1 MSRKL
6 ILLGVLSLVLAPGV
20 ALSVGLGDI
29 RLNSYLNQRMDA
41 EIPLRVSTR
50 EDLESL
56 EVQLASRETFNRYGL
71 DRPGFFDELEFRVR
85 GDDPANAVIDVT
97 STQPIIEPF
106 VTFLVEV
113 NWSGGRILREYTVLL
128 DPPTFLPAREP
139 AAVEAPAAPAPAAE
153 TQRPAPVSRPVPA
166 PQAIAT
172 PASAAATEFG
182 PVQRNDTLWEIAQ
195 RVRPDSALTTNQ
207 VMVALYRANPNAF
220 GGNINR
226 LRAGAI
232 LRVPSRAQIASVS
245 TGEANAEVR
254 SQNQAWQSRVAAA
267 PARRLE
273 LAPPAEGPDRAA
285 PPATTAPAG
294 TTETAAA
301 AAAAAPSPQLLEAVD
316 QLRGEL
322 AETRRLMEVKDAEI
336 AALQSR
342 LAEIE
347 SEGVPVQ
354 PLPAAPVERPDAVET
369 DVDDAPAGAVGET
382 EVAPEPVVEPAP
394 EPAPVVVA
402 PVVTPPVAAPS
413 VMDRALLLLGS
424 LWLWLVLAIVL
435 IIAAVVLFLRR
446 RNEGESS
453 IEEDLAETGKWA
465 ALDAAAGNASPQA
478 TAGVAAAAAGTA
490 PPPRSRDTLESILVE
505 ESKPAA
511 PPPEPEPLPAP
522 APEPE
527 VAGDEDY
534 QYPFEDTIA
543 GETGINLDQSDPMAE
558 ADFHMAYGLYDQ
570 AAEIV
575 KKAIEREPDRYD
587 LRRKLIDI
595 CFVWGN
601 ADEFLAQA
609 RAVREMGGADEAADW
624 AKIAIMGRQI
634 APGEAMFAAGEAPAV
649 DVDLG
654 GDMAVPQDTGESG
667 EWLDFDV
674 GESDQ
679 PAVTLGDT
687 QEHPGPGAKRP
698 IEETAELNLE
708 DLGIDLDLGESGE
721 HALEDLAAHAPDE
734 AGDEESFTGTM
745 RLEDTPAFDSSAD
758 ESDEPDTRLAPAP
771 SFESEDEDEDE
782 DGGTLMMQALDTP
795 PSDDPTQ
802 RGEALGLSEDD
813 PTLSGLSGIS
823 NEALGEGDT
832 LLSQTRLSEEGDEAP
847 GEDDPTLT
855 GFESLAADVGEDEQ
869 EDDEDRTMLARF
881 EAADDSPTT
890 EMGTIDEDVD
900 LDLDELTQVLESDLE
915 SYKSE
920 EDEDATQ
927 MAPRYSGESD
937 GDADATMM
945 APSLQERGEQDEAED
960 EAQDADATQMAPR
973 PDAEEAG
980 SSYEAGDTREM
991 SPVEMNEVGT
1001 KLDLARAYIDM
1012 GDPEGARSILGE
1024 VVEEGDEAQREE
1036 ARELL
1041 DNLD

>member
-41 EIPLRVSTR
+41 EIPLRLSSR
-50 EDLESL
+50 QDLESL
-56 EVQLASRETFNRYGL
+56 EVQLASRETFSRYGL

-85 GDDPANAVIDVT
+85 GNDPANAVIDVT
-97 STQPIIEPF
+97 SAQPIIEPF
-106 VTFLVEV
+106 LTFLVEV
-113 NWSGGRILREYTVLL
+113 NWNGGRILREYTVLL

-139 AAVEAPAAPAPAAE
+139 AAVETPAAPAPATE
-153 TQRPAPVSRPVPA
+153 TQRPAPEARPVPA
-166 PQAIAT
+166 PRPIAS
-172 PASAAATEFG
+172 PAPGAATEFG
-182 PVQRNDTLWEIAQ
+182 PVQRNDTLWEIAR

-254 SQNQAWQSRVAAA
+254 TQNQAWQGSAAAA

-273 LAPPAEGPDRAA
+273 LAPPTEAPDRAA
-285 PPATTAPAG
+285 PPATTAPGA
-294 TTETAAA
+294 TEPAAA
-301 AAAAAPSPQLLEAVD
+301 SAAAAPSPQLLEAVE

-322 AETRRLMEVKDAEI
+322 AETRRLMELKDAEI

-354 PLPAAPVERPDAVET
+354 PLPTAPVERPDAVEP
-369 DVDDAPAGAVGET
+369 DATEAPGEAVVEA
-382 EVAPEPVVEPAP
+382 EPAPEPAVEPTP

-413 VMDRALLLLGS
+413 LMDRALLLLGS

-435 IIAAVVLFLRR
+435 IVAAVVLFLRR
-446 RNEGESS
+446 RNESESS

-465 ALDAAAGNASPQA
+465 ALDAAAGKAAPEA
-478 TAGVAAAAAGTA
+478 TAGIAAAAAGAASTPP
-490 PPPRSRDTLESILVE
+490 PPPRPRDTLESILVE

-527 VAGDEDY
+527 TAGDEDY

-609 RAVREMGGADEAADW
+609 RAVREMGGADQAADW

-634 APGEAMFAAGEAPAV
+634 APGEAMFAAGEAPSV

-654 GDMAVPQDTGESG
+654 GDTAAPQDTSESG

-674 GESDQ
+674 GESDE
-679 PAVTLGDT
+679 PVATLGDT
-687 QEHPGPGAKRP
+687 REHPGPGARRP

-721 HALEDLAAHAPDE
+721 HALEDLAAQVPDE
-734 AGDEESFTGTM
+734 AGDENEDQFTGTM
-745 RLEDTPAFDSSAD
+745 RLEDTPAFDTSAD
-758 ESDEPDTRLAPAP
+758 ESDEPDTRLAPGP
-771 SFESEDEDEDE
+771 SFPAEDEDD
-782 DGGTLMMQALDTP
+782 DGGTLMMEALDMP

-823 NEALGEGDT
+823 RDALGEDDT
-832 LLSQTRLSEEGDEAP
+832 LLREARLSGEGDESP

-869 EDDEDRTMLARF
+869 DDDEDRTMLARF

-920 EDEDATQ
+920 EDADATQ
-927 MAPRYSGESD
+927 MAPRYPGESD

-945 APSLQERGEQDEAED
+945 APALEERGEQDED
-960 EAQDADATQMAPR
+960 DDATQMSPR

-980 SSYEAGDTREM
+980 ASYEAGDTREM

-1024 VVEEGDEAQREE
+1024 VLEEGDEAQREE